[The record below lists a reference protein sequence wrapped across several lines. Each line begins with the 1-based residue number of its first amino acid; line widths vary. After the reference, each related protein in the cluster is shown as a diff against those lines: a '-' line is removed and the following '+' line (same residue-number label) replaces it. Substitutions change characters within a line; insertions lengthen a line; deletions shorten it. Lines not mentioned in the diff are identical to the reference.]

1 MTIGEG
7 IREGAFSLLL
17 LSFFGGPSGGIMIAL
32 LIGQVGAGVQI

>member
-1 MTIGEG
+1 MTMGKASE
-7 IREGAFSLLL
+7 EGAFSLFL